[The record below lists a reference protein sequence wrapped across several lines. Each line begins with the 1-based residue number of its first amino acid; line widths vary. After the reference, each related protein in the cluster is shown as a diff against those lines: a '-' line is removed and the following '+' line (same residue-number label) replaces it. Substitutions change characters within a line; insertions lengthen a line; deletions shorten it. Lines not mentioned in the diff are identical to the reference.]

1 MSSNNDD
8 FETLSPGSAPEKA
21 PAKGGPSLKA
31 RAIGY
36 LSRREHSRYELARKL
51 SPYADDPG
59 DIEPLL
65 NDLEREGWLSNERFA
80 QSLLNRRAP
89 RQGASRILNELRQH
103 GVADDAIAS
112 LGQQLHGTE
121 LERARA
127 VWEKK
132 FGQLPAHAKDY
143 ARQYRFLASRGFS
156 AEALRRIL
164 GDIPYGTG
172 QD

>member
-1 MSSNNDD
+1 MPDD
-8 FETLSPGSAPEKA
+8 FETLSPGGDDTGAPK
-21 PAKGGPSLKA
+21 KTGPSLKA

-36 LSRREHSRYELARKL
+36 LSRREHSRHELSRKL
-51 SPYADDPG
+51 APHTDDPQQV
-59 DIEPLL
+59 ESLL
-65 NDLEREGWLSNERFA
+65 NELERENWLSNERFT

-103 GVADDAIAS
+103 GVDDAAIAS
-112 LGQQLHGTE
+112 AGQQLHDTE

-132 FGQLPAHAKDY
+132 FGQAPANAKDY

-156 AEALRRIL
+156 AESLRRIL
-164 GDIPYGTG
+164 GDIPYGSS
-172 QD
+172 